1 MIENLYI
8 IAAYGALVSIFT
20 FCGVLRLCNLWP
32 QSTKPVAELYP
43 ARHIVSCIYF
53 AVLLLLPCALH
64 PYSYDA
70 RLLARCFWIFYI
82 PTAASLAFKRFFYG
96 DSLHKQL
103 RIMVVGGVPL
113 AATLALSII
122 AFAGGDLLLPYTK
135 TVIRM
140 ASFLGVLL
148 TAYLLH
154 VVLWLFHIISNPDDR
169 HSDEPFPRHF
179 ACGILTVTIFA
190 LGVAWCDFLWGN
202 LLTNTILAATVA
214 FAGAVIVLIILHPQ
228 RVAKET
234 VLAAAIKD
242 VVDVCVN
249 EKEKAEDTP
258 QETVSGGANKY
269 KLSDSQLDNMEQ
281 RVRELVEGEKLY
293 LDPNLKLD
301 TLGKKLNV
309 NRSYLSEIFARR
321 FGSLS
326 GYLRSLRME
335 EVVRY
340 IAEHPAAK
348 RSEVALN
355 CGFGSENS
363 YYRAKKAYERDN
375 DSKNK

>member
-1 MIENLYI
+1 MIENIYI
-8 IAAYGALVSIFT
+8 RVAYGALVSIFT
-20 FCGVLRLCNLWP
+20 FCGILRLCNLWP
-32 QSTKPVAELYP
+32 QSEKPVSELYP
-43 ARHIVSCIYF
+43 ARRMVSCIYF
-53 AVLLLLPCALH
+53 TVLFLLPCALH
-64 PYSYDA
+64 PQSYDA
-70 RLLARCFWIFYI
+70 QLLARCFWIFYI

-96 DSLHKQL
+96 DSLYKRL

-113 AATLALSII
+113 AATLVLSII

-140 ASFLGVLL
+140 AIFLGVLL

-169 HSDEPFPRHF
+169 PSNEPFPRHF
-179 ACGILTVTIFA
+179 ACGILTVTIIG
-190 LGVAWCDFLWGN
+190 LGMAWYDFLWGDM
-202 LLTNTILAATVA
+202 LTNTILAATTA
-214 FAGAVIVLIILHPQ
+214 FAGAMIVLIILHPQ
-228 RVAKET
+228 RVAKKT
-234 VLAAAIKD
+234 VPAVTIKD
-242 VVDVCVN
+242 VCTN
-249 EKEKAEDTP
+249 KKEKAEDIP
-258 QETVSGGANKY
+258 QETVSEEVNKY
-269 KLSDSQLDNMEQ
+269 KLSDAQLDNMEQ
-281 RVRELVEGEKLY
+281 RVRELVEGGRLY

-335 EVVRY
+335 EAVRY

-363 YYRAKKAYERDN
+363 YYRAKKAYEMED
-375 DSKNK
+375 DSKNKQVP